1 MKTIDDLMS
10 RARLWVRVVSIDGK
24 IGAAVMKCSFAQKVK
39 EGLSVETL
47 EAGGVI
53 ADIFETD
60 TGFKCV
66 SPPNDERGLWG
77 SVEGCGEKKH
87 REDEV

>member
-1 MKTIDDLMS
+1 MKTIDELMS

-24 IGAAVMKCSFAQKVK
+24 IGSAVMKCSFAEKVK
-39 EGLSVETL
+39 GNLNAETL
-47 EAGGVI
+47 KDGGVI

-77 SVEGCGEKKH
+77 SVEGCGGKKH
-87 REDEV
+87 REDEL